1 MDVDTAQL
9 RMLLCIP
16 SVSERIARR
25 LIEHFGTI
33 RELQQALDEDLNN
46 FPTVRLCER
55 TCLGKTRIQKL
66 KMYLC

>member
-33 RELQQALDEDLNN
+33 RELQQALDDDN

>member
-1 MDVDTAQL
+1 MEIDTVQL

-25 LIEHFGTI
+25 LMEEFGTLS
-33 RELQQALDEDLNN
+33 ELQEALKKDT

-55 TCLGKTRIQKL
+55 SCLGKTRIQKL